1 MTCVP
6 RWRKRPPTQICLLS
20 ATPCSILASS
30 HPMTDGSLVPAR
42 LLVFRVG
49 TLACA
54 AEVDQVREI
63 LPRLPTTRIPGA
75 PPVVAGLVN
84 VRGTLVT
91 VVEGWR
97 ALGQPQP
104 GPAAPPS
111 LETSQTQAPDAAGS
125 TIILELGQREAS
137 GNGRTLIGFTVD
149 EVLDMLTTGPGSE
162 TTLEDRKGLP
172 GVDPTLVR
180 AVGRRNGELF
190 IVLDVA
196 ALLGPILTT

>member
-1 MTCVP
+1 
-6 RWRKRPPTQICLLS
+6 
-20 ATPCSILASS
+20 
-30 HPMTDGSLVPAR
+30 MTDGSLVSAR

-49 TLACA
+49 ALVCA

-97 ALGQPQP
+97 ALGQAPP
-104 GPAAPPS
+104 GPPASPPA
-111 LETSQTQAPDAAGS
+111 ETSQTQAPEAAGS
-125 TIILELGQREAS
+125 TIILEMGKGESGAGATGAHEGQ
-137 GNGRTLIGFTVD
+137 LIGFTVD
-149 EVLDMLTTGPGSE
+149 EVMDMLAGGA
-162 TTLEDRKGLP
+162 TTLEDRTGLP

>member
-1 MTCVP
+1 M
-6 RWRKRPPTQICLLS
+6 I
-20 ATPCSILASS
+20 
-30 HPMTDGSLVPAR
+30 DGSLATAR

-54 AEVDQVREI
+54 VEVDQVREI

-97 ALGQPQP
+97 ALGQ
-104 GPAAPPS
+104 APPS
-111 LETSQTQAPDAAGS
+111 ASPETPVASAAPGS
-125 TIILELGQREAS
+125 TIILEVAGRDAE
-137 GNGRTLIGFTVD
+137 NGGATRKLIGFTVD
-149 EVLDMLTTGPGSE
+149 EVIDLLAGGDS
-162 TTLEDRKGLP
+162 TLEGREGLP

-180 AVGRRNGELF
+180 AVGRGGGGARGDLF

>member
-1 MTCVP
+1 MNE
-6 RWRKRPPTQICLLS
+6 
-20 ATPCSILASS
+20 
-30 HPMTDGSLVPAR
+30 GNLVPAPPGR

-49 TLACA
+49 ALVCA
-54 AEVDQVREI
+54 AEVDLVREI

-97 ALGQPQP
+97 ALGQ
-104 GPAAPPS
+104 APP
-111 LETSQTQAPDAAGS
+111 QASSSAGAPPPTPDDAVQGS
-125 TIILELGQREAS
+125 TIILALS
-137 GNGRTLIGFTVD
+137 GGEDNGGHKLIGLTVD
-149 EVLDMLTTGPGSE
+149 EVTDMLAGGN
-162 TTLEDRKGLP
+162 TTLEDGKALP

-180 AVGRRNGELF
+180 AVGRRDDGAVF

-196 ALLGPILTT
+196 ALLGPILTS

>member
-1 MTCVP
+1 MTE
-6 RWRKRPPTQICLLS
+6 
-20 ATPCSILASS
+20 
-30 HPMTDGSLVPAR
+30 GSLVSAPAR

-54 AEVDQVREI
+54 ADVDQVREI

-97 ALGQPQP
+97 ALGL
-104 GPAAPPS
+104 PPLS
-111 LETSQTQAPDAAGS
+111 PSPSPEASPIGS
-125 TIILELGQREAS
+125 TIILELGKGEDAANA
-137 GNGRTLIGFTVD
+137 GGGGRKLIGFTVD
-149 EVLDMLTTGPGSE
+149 EVMDMLAGGE
-162 TTLEDRKGLP
+162 TTLEDRTGLP
-172 GVDPTLVR
+172 GVDATLVR

-196 ALLGPILTT
+196 ALLGPILTS

>member
-1 MTCVP
+1 M
-6 RWRKRPPTQICLLS
+6 S
-20 ATPCSILASS
+20 
-30 HPMTDGSLVPAR
+30 DGSLASAR

-97 ALGQPQP
+97 ALGQEPPASPSSVVQETVP
-104 GPAAPPS
+104 G
-111 LETSQTQAPDAAGS
+111 L
-125 TIILELGQREAS
+125 TIIFELGKRE
-137 GNGRTLIGFTVD
+137 GENGPGRKLIGFTVD
-149 EVLDMLTTGPGSE
+149 EVVDMLAVGKAGSGD
-162 TTLEDRKGLP
+162 TTLEDRTGLP

-180 AVGRRNGELF
+180 AVGRRHGELF
-190 IVLDVA
+190 ILLDVA
-196 ALLGPILTT
+196 ALLGPVLTT

>member
-1 MTCVP
+1 MTE
-6 RWRKRPPTQICLLS
+6 
-20 ATPCSILASS
+20 
-30 HPMTDGSLVPAR
+30 GSLVSAR

-54 AEVDQVREI
+54 VDVDQVREI

-97 ALGQPQP
+97 ALGL
-104 GPAAPPS
+104 PPLS
-111 LETSQTQAPDAAGS
+111 PTPSPEAGAIGS
-125 TIILELGQREAS
+125 TIILELGKGEET
-137 GNGRTLIGFTVD
+137 GNGAGRKLIGFMVD
-149 EVLDMLTTGPGSE
+149 EVMDMLAGGE
-162 TTLEDRKGLP
+162 TALEDRTGLP

-190 IVLDVA
+190 IVLDIA
-196 ALLGPILTT
+196 ALLGPILPS

>member
-1 MTCVP
+1 MNE
-6 RWRKRPPTQICLLS
+6 
-20 ATPCSILASS
+20 
-30 HPMTDGSLVPAR
+30 GSLVPAR

-97 ALGQPQP
+97 ALGQV
-104 GPAAPPS
+104 PPS
-111 LETSQTQAPDAAGS
+111 PPPAPSAGSPTPTPEAPAGS
-125 TIILELGQREAS
+125 TIILEVAQGDA
-137 GNGRTLIGFTVD
+137 GNGGKKLIGFTVD
-149 EVLDMLTTGPGSE
+149 EVMDMLTTGGAGD
-162 TTLEDRKGLP
+162 TTLEDRKSLP

-190 IVLDVA
+190 IVLDLP
-196 ALLGPILTT
+196 ALLGPVLTT

>member
-1 MTCVP
+1 MSEGN
-6 RWRKRPPTQICLLS
+6 L
-20 ATPCSILASS
+20 
-30 HPMTDGSLVPAR
+30 GSTR

-75 PPVVAGLVN
+75 PSVVAGLVN

-97 ALGQPQP
+97 ALGQGPPLSP
-104 GPAAPPS
+104 GSSAGLPTTES
-111 LETSQTQAPDAAGS
+111 ETAGS
-125 TIILELGQREAS
+125 TIILELG
-137 GNGRTLIGFTVD
+137 GDGDNGGRKLVGFTVD
-149 EVLDMLTTGPGSE
+149 EVMDMVSGGDAA
-162 TTLEDRKGLP
+162 LEGRQGLP

-180 AVGRRNGELF
+180 AVGRRGGGDGELF
-190 IVLDVA
+190 IVLDVP
-196 ALLGPILTT
+196 ALLGPILTS

>member
-1 MTCVP
+1 MNEA
-6 RWRKRPPTQICLLS
+6 S
-20 ATPCSILASS
+20 LAA
-30 HPMTDGSLVPAR
+30 AR

-49 TLACA
+49 NLACA

-97 ALGQPQP
+97 ALGQSL
-104 GPAAPPS
+104 PAPAIS
-111 LETSQTQAPDAAGS
+111 LPTGSPADNGGGQRQGS
-125 TIILELGQREAS
+125 TIILELGEAVDE
-137 GNGRTLIGFTVD
+137 RHRLVGFTVD
-149 EVLDMLTTGPGSE
+149 EVTDMVAAGDAR
-162 TTLEDRKGLP
+162 LEDRKSLAGI
-172 GVDPTLVR
+172 DPALVR
-180 AVGRRNGELF
+180 AVGRRPDGEVF
-190 IVLDVA
+190 VVLDLA

>member
-1 MTCVP
+1 MTE
-6 RWRKRPPTQICLLS
+6 
-20 ATPCSILASS
+20 
-30 HPMTDGSLVPAR
+30 GSLVPAR

-54 AEVDQVREI
+54 ADVDQVREI

-97 ALGQPQP
+97 ALGL
-104 GPAAPPS
+104 PPLS
-111 LETSQTQAPDAAGS
+111 PSPSPEAGATGS
-125 TIILELGQREAS
+125 TIILELGTAEDA
-137 GNGRTLIGFTVD
+137 GNGGGRGTGRKLIGFTVD
-149 EVLDMLTTGPGSE
+149 EVMDMLAVGE

-196 ALLGPILTT
+196 TLLGPILTS

>member
-1 MTCVP
+1 MTE
-6 RWRKRPPTQICLLS
+6 
-20 ATPCSILASS
+20 
-30 HPMTDGSLVPAR
+30 GSLVSAR

-49 TLACA
+49 TLVCA
-54 AEVDQVREI
+54 ADVDQVREI

-97 ALGQPQP
+97 ALGLPP
-104 GPAAPPS
+104 LSPAPS
-111 LETSQTQAPDAAGS
+111 PEAGATGS
-125 TIILELGQREAS
+125 TIILELGKGEDA
-137 GNGRTLIGFTVD
+137 GNRGGQAGGGGRKLIGFTVD
-149 EVLDMLTTGPGSE
+149 EVMDMLAVGE
-162 TTLEDRKGLP
+162 TALEDRTGLP

-196 ALLGPILTT
+196 ALLGPILTS

>member
-1 MTCVP
+1 MTE
-6 RWRKRPPTQICLLS
+6 
-20 ATPCSILASS
+20 
-30 HPMTDGSLVPAR
+30 GSLVSAR

-54 AEVDQVREI
+54 ADVDQVREI

-97 ALGQPQP
+97 ALGLP
-104 GPAAPPS
+104 PPS
-111 LETSQTQAPDAAGS
+111 PLPSPEAGPAGS
-125 TIILELGQREAS
+125 TIILELGKGDDAGHEGGGAGGVGGGGGGGTSKQ
-137 GNGRTLIGFTVD
+137 LIGFTVD
-149 EVLDMLTTGPGSE
+149 EVMDMLAVGE
-162 TTLEDRKGLP
+162 TTLEDRNGLP

-196 ALLGPILTT
+196 ALLGPILPS

>member
-1 MTCVP
+1 MTEG
-6 RWRKRPPTQICLLS
+6 S
-20 ATPCSILASS
+20 LAS
-30 HPMTDGSLVPAR
+30 AR

-54 AEVDQVREI
+54 ADVDQVREI

-97 ALGQPQP
+97 ALGLP
-104 GPAAPPS
+104 PPS
-111 LETSQTQAPDAAGS
+111 PPPSPEAGPAGS
-125 TIILELGQREAS
+125 TIILELGKGEDAGEGGS
-137 GNGRTLIGFTVD
+137 GGGAGGTSKQLIGFTVD
-149 EVLDMLTTGPGSE
+149 EVMDMLAVGE

-196 ALLGPILTT
+196 ALLGPILTSVRSEQ

>member
-1 MTCVP
+1 MTEG
-6 RWRKRPPTQICLLS
+6 S
-20 ATPCSILASS
+20 LAS
-30 HPMTDGSLVPAR
+30 AR

-54 AEVDQVREI
+54 ADVDQVREI

-97 ALGQPQP
+97 ALGL
-104 GPAAPPS
+104 PPLS
-111 LETSQTQAPDAAGS
+111 PTPSPEAGTTGS
-125 TIILELGQREAS
+125 TIILELGKAEDAA
-137 GNGRTLIGFTVD
+137 NGGAAGRKLIGFTVD
-149 EVLDMLTTGPGSE
+149 EVMDMLAGGE
-162 TTLEDRKGLP
+162 TTLEDRQGLP
-172 GVDPTLVR
+172 GIDPTLVR
-180 AVGRRNGELF
+180 AVGRRDGELF

-196 ALLGPILTT
+196 ALLGPILTS

>member
-1 MTCVP
+1 
-6 RWRKRPPTQICLLS
+6 
-20 ATPCSILASS
+20 
-30 HPMTDGSLVPAR
+30 MTDGSLVQAR

-97 ALGQPQP
+97 ALGLPP
-104 GPAAPPS
+104 PPPAS
-111 LETSQTQAPDAAGS
+111 APDTPAESGS
-125 TIILELGQREAS
+125 TIILEVSGGKDEAQDDEH
-137 GNGRTLIGFTVD
+137 GTRKLVGFTVD
-149 EVLDMLTTGPGSE
+149 EVLDMLTAAEQG
-162 TTLEDRKGLP
+162 LEDRQGLP

-180 AVGRRNGELF
+180 AVGRRNGDVF
-190 IVLDVA
+190 VVLNVA
-196 ALLGPILTT
+196 ALLGPILTS